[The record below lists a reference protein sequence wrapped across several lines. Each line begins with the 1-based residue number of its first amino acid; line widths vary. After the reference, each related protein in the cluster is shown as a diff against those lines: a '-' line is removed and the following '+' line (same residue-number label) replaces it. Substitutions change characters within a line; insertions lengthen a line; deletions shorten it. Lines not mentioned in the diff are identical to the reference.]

1 MKYTIRTMYG
11 KKYIV
16 DNINTYDDL
25 ENNITT
31 LIGTPPNKQ
40 RLLLNG
46 KLITSLPKSDSVLYL
61 VFKLIGG

>member
-1 MKYTIRTMYG
+1 MYG
-11 KKYIV
+11 KKYIL

-25 ENNITT
+25 ENKITNM
-31 LIGTPPNKQ
+31 IGIPPNKQ

-46 KLITSLPKSDSVLYL
+46 KLINSLPKSDSILHL

>member
-1 MKYTIRTMYG
+1 MYG
-11 KKYIV
+11 KNYII

-31 LIGTPPNKQ
+31 IIGTPPNKQ

-46 KLITSLPKSDSVLYL
+46 KLIT
-61 VFKLIGG
+61 